1 MKKSE
6 IPIVF
11 LATQLANALISPH
24 ALGWP
29 GVQPHPY
36 LIPVA
41 LVGCRYG
48 TRAALLL
55 ALVLAV
61 EYAGLS
67 QAGSLWLFPQ
77 AGIYASLLL
86 TAALTGWLFDG
97 SRTRQRQLE
106 RALEQSRLELSQSQ
120 TQRETLEKAV
130 GELRQRIL
138 GQGETFGSLYELARR
153 LTTLQSDQLYAA
165 SLELACQRSGAACG
179 FFYGPG
185 FQQWAHYPAEARPR
199 MAAASSQLIRQA
211 LAGGVM
217 LTAPEAQGNLAPE
230 EPMVVLPLAAGALMV
245 LEDLPFERYH
255 PATLGV
261 LQSIGDWTSRAL
273 SQLAAYDE
281 KESRL
286 SQGQS
291 ARSKVLA
298 QMRQRLLAEAEVP
311 LVESLFTP
319 FDAEFLQIFQEARW
333 SGLLRENL
341 LRLLERHP
349 QQLPGGLAE
358 FVEEEKGWVALSARE
373 LRAWS
378 AHPEAQAMRDYLEQF
393 QQQSRDQWL
402 RLSRLVGG
410 GELAP
415 ETQPVE
421 MELEE
426 LLLEALS
433 HSDPSRRVAAL
444 NTLSQLIGADRRW
457 AEGGAG
463 RPLDH
468 AQECT
473 QDSHEPVAQAARQVL
488 RIAGESSAD

>member
-1 MKKSE
+1 MKKTE
-6 IPIVF
+6 IPVVW

-24 ALGWP
+24 APGWP

-36 LIPVA
+36 LIPIA

-48 TRAALLL
+48 TRAGLALALLL
-55 ALVLAV
+55 VL

-67 QAGSLWLFPQ
+67 QTASLWQFPQ

-86 TAALTGWLFDG
+86 TAAFTGWLFDA

-106 RALEQSRLELSQSQ
+106 RSLEQSQLELSQSQ
-120 TQRETLEKAV
+120 AQTETLEKAV
-130 GELRQRIL
+130 SELRQRIL

-153 LTTLQSDQLYAA
+153 LTTLQSDQLYSA
-165 SLELACQRSGAACG
+165 SLELACQRSGAARG

-185 FQQWAHYPAEARPR
+185 FQEWARYPAEARPH
-199 MAAASSQLIRQA
+199 MAAASSELVRQA
-211 LAGGVM
+211 LERSAM
-217 LTAPEAQGNLAPE
+217 LTAPEAQGSLAAE
-230 EPMVVLPLAAGALMV
+230 EPMVVLPLAEGAVIV

-273 SQLAAYDE
+273 SQLAAYGE

-298 QMRQRLLAEAEVP
+298 QMQQRILADAEIP
-311 LVESLFTP
+311 LVENLFMP
-319 FDAEFLQIFQEARW
+319 FDVEFLQIFREARW

-349 QQLPGGLAE
+349 QQLPGGLAA
-358 FVEEEKGWVALSARE
+358 FLEEEKSWVALSARE
-373 LRAWS
+373 LQAWK
-378 AHPEAQAMRDYLEQF
+378 AHAQGADMRDHLEQF
-393 QQQSRDQWL
+393 HEQSRDQWL

-410 GELAP
+410 GELAL
-415 ETQPVE
+415 EAGPVE

-426 LLLEALS
+426 LLLEALG
-433 HSDPSRRVAAL
+433 HSDPMRRVAAL
-444 NTLSQLIGADRRW
+444 NTLARLIEADRRW

-463 RPLDH
+463 RPLDY
-468 AQECT
+468 AQECLGDT
-473 QDSHEPVAQAARQVL
+473 DERVAQAARQVL
-488 RIAGESSAD
+488 GV